1 MPPDPPDRAAVKRF
15 LQISV
20 SGSRTQAE
28 SLLPSLV
35 ELGCVG
41 FQETETHLIGYVELP
56 ASDHEAARLKEAFRD
71 LLRQVSV
78 NAEVVFEELADRN
91 WNEEW
96 EKTVCPIEVGD
107 RIAIAPSWSD
117 YRNDSGRIVLT
128 IDPKMSFGTGY
139 HETTRLML
147 LLIEKYVRAGMT
159 VLDVGTGTGVL
170 ALAAVKLG
178 AARAFGTDIDEWA
191 VENAAENVRL
201 NREEG
206 RVTILSGSIPPELHP
221 PVPMV
226 CANLT
231 LNDLRSM
238 LGPFRELL
246 HPGGLLLA
254 SGLLSQDEEAICAA
268 LAGSGFGVVEIV
280 RENEWLAICAR

>member
-1 MPPDPPDRAAVKRF
+1 VKTF
-15 LQISV
+15 LRISV

-28 SLLPSLV
+28 ALLPSLV

-41 FQETETHLIGYVELP
+41 FEETDTHLVGYVELTASP
-56 ASDHEAARLKEAFRD
+56 ADASRLKDAFRD
-71 LLRQVSV
+71 ILRRVSV
-78 NAEVVFEELADRN
+78 NAELTFEEIADRN
-91 WNEEW
+91 WNAEW
-96 EKTVCPIEVGD
+96 ERTVRPIEVGA
-107 RIAIAPSWSD
+107 RIAIAPSWSG

-147 LLIEKYVRAGMT
+147 LLIERYIREGMF

-170 ALAAVKLG
+170 ALAAVRLG
-178 AARAFGTDIDEWA
+178 AAGAVGTDTDEWA
-191 VENAAENVRL
+191 VDNALENVRL

-206 RVTILSGSIPPELHP
+206 RVTIHHGSIPPHLPSP
-221 PVPMV
+221 PSMI

-231 LNDLRSM
+231 LNDLATM
-238 LGPFRELL
+238 LPAFRELL
-246 HPGGLLLA
+246 PAGGLLLV
-254 SGLLSQDEEAICAA
+254 SGLLSQDEGPIGGA
-268 LAGSGFGVVEIV
+268 LAASGFTVIEIA